1 MPPFLPPVDDDDQHR
16 PAAVSTASDDAVG
29 AVPQMDDEL
38 EWARAAFLAARTHRQ
53 RRKALQRLEQLKA
66 RKARG

>member
-1 MPPFLPPVDDDDQHR
+1 MPPFLPVADDDDR
-16 PAAVSTASDDAVG
+16 PTAAPDEARATG
-29 AVPQMDDEL
+29 DDEL